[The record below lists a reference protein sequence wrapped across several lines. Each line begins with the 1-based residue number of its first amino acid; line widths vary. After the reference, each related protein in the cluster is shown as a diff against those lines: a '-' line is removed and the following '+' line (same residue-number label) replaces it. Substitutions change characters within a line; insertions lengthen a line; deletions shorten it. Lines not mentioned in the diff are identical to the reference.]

1 MNAALAS
8 LRRVVALVRKE
19 SFQIV
24 RDPSSIIIGVVMPLM
39 LIVLFGYALSLDVK
53 NVPVAVVLEAPSP
66 AASELAA
73 SFRLS
78 PYFNATIITSMREA
92 EELMLERKVD
102 GIVRLRPDF
111 ARALATQNAQA
122 QVLVYGGDAN
132 RARTIE
138 AYAQGA
144 MGQWAARQSSAGE
157 SVSGGPVNVVSRMW
171 FNEALDS
178 HYFLVPGLIVM
189 VMTLIG
195 AFLTTMVMAR
205 EWERGTLEAL
215 FVTPVRSGE
224 ILLGKTL
231 PYFALGMLGLVLVIL
246 AARFLFGV
254 PLRGSVI
261 VLAVASMLYLLV
273 ALGVGLLISSAVKTQ
288 LVASQLSMLVTYLP
302 ALMLS
307 GFIFDLRSVPAAVNA
322 IASAFPARYFVS
334 IMQTVFLA
342 GNIWSVILP
351 NAAVLFGM
359 VLVLL
364 ILSVIATRKK
374 LA

>member
-1 MNAALAS
+1 MGALLAS
-8 LRRVVALVRKE
+8 AWRVVALVRKE
-19 SFQIV
+19 SYQIV

-39 LIVLFGYALSLDVK
+39 LILLFGYALSLDVK
-53 NVPVAVVLEAPSP
+53 NLAVAVVLEAPSP
-66 AASELAA
+66 EASELAA
-73 SFRLS
+73 GFRLS
-78 PYFNATIITSMREA
+78 PYFNANVITSMREA

-111 ARALATQNAQA
+111 ARQLAAGNAQV

-132 RARTIE
+132 RGRAIE

-144 MGQWAARQSSAGE
+144 VGEWTAHRLSAGK
-157 SVSGGPVNVVSRMW
+157 SVAAGPVSVISRLW
-171 FNEALDS
+171 FNEAVDS
-178 HYFLVPGLIVM
+178 HYYLVPGLIVM

-224 ILLGKTL
+224 ILLGKTI
-231 PYFALGMLGLVLVIL
+231 PYFMLGMLGLALVIL

-254 PLRGSVI
+254 PLRGSLI
-261 VLAVASMLYLLV
+261 VLIGASMLYLLV
-273 ALGVGLLISSAVKTQ
+273 ALGIGLLISSVFKNQ
-288 LVASQLSMLVTYLP
+288 LVASQFTMLITYLP

-307 GFIFDLRSVPAAVNA
+307 GFIFDLRSVPTAVNV

-342 GNIWSVILP
+342 GDIWSVILP
-351 NAAVLFGM
+351 NAAVLMGM

-364 ILSVIATRKK
+364 ALSVIATRKK

>member
-1 MNAALAS
+1 MDGVQAS
-8 LRRVVALVRKE
+8 ARRVIALVRKE
-19 SFQIV
+19 SFQII
-24 RDPSSIIIGVVMPLM
+24 RDPSSMIIGVAMPLL
-39 LIVLFGYALSLDVK
+39 LILLFGYALSLDVK
-53 NVPVAVVLEAPSP
+53 NVPVAVVLENPSP

-73 SFRLS
+73 GFRLS
-78 PYFNATIITSMREA
+78 PYFSATIITSMVEA

-111 ARALATQNAQA
+111 ARQLAAGNAAIQI
-122 QVLVYGGDAN
+122 VVYGGDAN

-144 MGQWAARQSSAGE
+144 VAEWAAHQVEGGQSVA
-157 SVSGGPVNVVSRMW
+157 GGPVNVVSRLW
-171 FNEALDS
+171 FNEANDS
-178 HYFLVPGLIVM
+178 HYYLVPGLIVM

-215 FVTPVRSGE
+215 FVTPVHASE

-231 PYFALGMLGLVLVIL
+231 PYFAMGMLGLAFVIL

-254 PLRGSVI
+254 PLRGSLI
-261 VLAVASMLYLLV
+261 VLAGSSMLYLLV
-273 ALGVGLLISSAVKTQ
+273 ALGVGLLISSAVKSQ
-288 LVASQLSMLVTYLP
+288 LIASQLTMLVTYLP

-307 GFIFDLRSVPAAVNA
+307 GFIFDLRSVPTAVYV

-342 GNIWSVILP
+342 GDIWSIILP
-351 NAAVLFGM
+351 NAAVLAAM
-359 VLVLL
+359 VVVLL
-364 ILSVIATRKK
+364 VSSVRSTRKK
-374 LA
+374 IA

>member
-1 MNAALAS
+1 MDGFRAS
-8 LRRVVALVRKE
+8 ARRVIALIRKE
-19 SFQIV
+19 SFQII
-24 RDPSSIIIGVVMPLM
+24 RDPSSMIIGVAMPLL
-39 LIVLFGYALSLDVK
+39 LILLFGYALSLDVK
-53 NVPVAVVLEAPSP
+53 NVPVAIVLENPSP

-73 SFRLS
+73 GFRLS
-78 PYFNATIITSMREA
+78 PYFSATIITSMVEA
-92 EELMLERKVD
+92 QELMLQRKVD
-102 GIVRLRPDF
+102 GIIRLRPDF
-111 ARALATQNAQA
+111 ARRLAAGDAQV

-144 MGQWAARQSSAGE
+144 IAEWAAQRADGGQSVA
-157 SVSGGPVNVVSRMW
+157 GGPVNVLSRLW
-171 FNEALDS
+171 FNEANDS
-178 HYFLVPGLIVM
+178 HYYLVPGLIVM

-215 FVTPVRSGE
+215 FVTPVHASE

-231 PYFALGMLGLVLVIL
+231 PYFAMGMLGLAFVIL
-246 AARFLFGV
+246 AARFLFEV
-254 PLRGSVI
+254 PLRGSLL
-261 VLAVASMLYLLV
+261 VLIGSSMLYLLV
-273 ALGVGLLISSAVKTQ
+273 ALGVGLLISSAVKSQ
-288 LVASQLSMLVTYLP
+288 FVASQLTMLVTYLP

-307 GFIFDLRSVPAAVNA
+307 GFIFDLRSVPTAVYV

-342 GNIWSVILP
+342 GDIWSIILP
-351 NAAVLFGM
+351 NAAVLAAM

-364 ILSVIATRKK
+364 ALSVRATRKK
-374 LA
+374 IA

>member
-1 MNAALAS
+1 MDGVRAS
-8 LRRVVALVRKE
+8 ARRVIALVRKE

-24 RDPSSIIIGVVMPLM
+24 RDPSSIIIGLVMPLM
-39 LIVLFGYALSLDVK
+39 LILLFGYALSLDVK
-53 NVPVAVVLEAPSP
+53 NLSVAVVLEDPSP

-73 SFRLS
+73 GFRLS
-78 PYFNATIITSMREA
+78 PYFDATVITSMRQA

-102 GIVRLRPDF
+102 GVIRLRSDF
-111 ARALATQNAQA
+111 ARRLAAGKA
-122 QVLVYGGDAN
+122 QVQILVYGGDAN
-132 RARTIE
+132 RARAIE
-138 AYAQGA
+138 AYSQGA
-144 MGQWAARQSSAGE
+144 IGEWSAHRMDNGQ
-157 SVSGGPVNVVSRMW
+157 SVFGGPVTITGRLW
-171 FNEALDS
+171 FNEAVDS
-178 HYFLVPGLIVM
+178 HYYLVPGLIVM

-231 PYFALGMLGLVLVIL
+231 PYFALGMLGLVFVIL

-254 PLRGSVI
+254 PLRGSLL
-261 VLAVASMLYLLV
+261 VLTGASMLYLLV
-273 ALGVGLLISSAVKTQ
+273 ALGIGLLISSVFKNQ
-288 LVASQLSMLVTYLP
+288 LIASQFTMLLTYLP

-307 GFIFDLRSVPAAVNA
+307 GFIFDLRSVPTAVNV

-342 GNIWSVILP
+342 GDIWSVILP
-351 NAAVLFGM
+351 NAAVLIAM

-364 ILSVIATRKK
+364 ALSVVATRKK